1 METVKWI
8 FASHIE
14 KNYHKNEDI
23 SHSYSDICK
32 ATDCFFSAVLMWF
45 FSLDDAL
52 SLYCY
57 LMQPFL
63 IFILWSSY
71 ESIYFACHIVCAFV
85 FFFYNTYEC
94 VTLMPI
100 INQCECATFH
110 KLISFADWNHP
121 HKQQTWLSWLAGTGF
136 FFTPVSSY
144 IWFFDVKIKCVSPLW
159 LQLCSIEHQLYQ
171 NVGVSCQID
180 TGTK

>member
-1 METVKWI
+1 MIQIECCAIDCLFCLFSCGFSFFCLSKHNVSLHFFSIMSLTFSRIISPKTGWNRLNIKYHISKPAHKKFNQMETVKWI

-85 FFFYNTYEC
+85 FFFT
-94 VTLMPI
+94 TRM
-100 INQCECATFH
+100 
-110 KLISFADWNHP
+110 
-121 HKQQTWLSWLAGTGF
+121 
-136 FFTPVSSY
+136 
-144 IWFFDVKIKCVSPLW
+144 
-159 LQLCSIEHQLYQ
+159 
-171 NVGVSCQID
+171 NVLPSCQS
-180 TGTK
+180 